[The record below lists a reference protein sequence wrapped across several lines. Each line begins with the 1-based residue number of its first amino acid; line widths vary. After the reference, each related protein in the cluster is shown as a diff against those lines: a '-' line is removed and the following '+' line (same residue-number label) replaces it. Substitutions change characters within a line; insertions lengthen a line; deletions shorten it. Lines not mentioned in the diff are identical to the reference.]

1 MSSTEIKLNKEQA
14 NYGIEQLKQC
24 QRELYEADKL
34 FYKGIMALASAKGM
48 DLILKEDAGINL
60 YMPEKIVIECREE
73 VATLIEEISSKL
85 ALVQDFNEEP
95 KEGTDTV
102 QYRKTGTGEEVVK
115 APGAQPLYGVPTPER
130 PIEGGTTGP
139 IQALYAPPPAVE
151 PIEVTPGAQPLYGV
165 PTPVQPIEGGITGPI
180 QALYAPPGIEPIE
193 VTPGAQPLYGVPTP
207 GVVGPIEGGVVP
219 GPIQALYAPPGVVG
233 PIEGGVVPGP
243 IQALYAPPG
252 VIGPIEGGI
261 DPGPIQAL
269 YAPPGIE
276 PSMPVQPMY
285 GVITPSDPV
294 VQPMYGVITPSDPVV
309 QPMYGVI
316 TPSDPIVGPIEGG
329 VNPGPIQALYAPPGI
344 PDPGVGAP
352 ATPEYETIPNTGI
365 PGVIEKNYVSK
376 HPRLIGG
383 LAATIGLFGIPTMLS
398 DDFDEEEEKRLNG
411 KED

>member
-115 APGAQPLYGVPTPER
+115 APGAQPLYGVPTPES
-130 PIEGGTTGP
+130 PIEGGITRP
-139 IQALYAPPPAVE
+139 IQALYAPPGIE

-180 QALYAPPGIEPIE
+180 QALYAPPGIEPN
-193 VTPGAQPLYGVPTP
+193 
-207 GVVGPIEGGVVP
+207 
-219 GPIQALYAPPGVVG
+219 
-233 PIEGGVVPGP
+233 
-243 IQALYAPPG
+243 
-252 VIGPIEGGI
+252 
-261 DPGPIQAL
+261 
-269 YAPPGIE
+269 
-276 PSMPVQPMY
+276 MPVQPMY

-294 VQPMYGVITPSDPVV
+294 VQPMYGVITPSDPIV

-329 VNPGPIQALYAPPGI
+329 VVPGPIQALYAPPGI
-344 PDPGVGAP
+344 PDSNVGNPGIPDPGIGTP
-352 ATPEYETIPNTGI
+352 TTPEYETIPNTGI

>member
-1 MSSTEIKLNKEQA
+1 MSSTEIKFNKEQA

-73 VATLIEEISSKL
+73 IASLIEEISSKI
-85 ALVQDFNEEP
+85 ALVEGFNEEP

-102 QYRKTGTGEEVVK
+102 QYRKAESTEEIVK
-115 APGAQPLYGVPTPER
+115 APGAQPLYGVPTPDR
-130 PIEGGTTGP
+130 PIEGGTVPGP
-139 IQALYAPPPAVE
+139 IQALYAPPGAIN

-165 PTPVQPIEGGITGPI
+165 PTPEI
-180 QALYAPPGIEPIE
+180 
-193 VTPGAQPLYGVPTP
+193 
-207 GVVGPIEGGVVP
+207 VGPIEGGVDP

-233 PIEGGVVPGP
+233 PIEG
-243 IQALYAPPG
+243 
-252 VIGPIEGGI
+252 VIE
-261 DPGPIQAL
+261 PGPIQAL

-276 PSMPVQPMY
+276 PDMPVQPMY
-285 GVITPSDPV
+285 GVITPSEPI
-294 VQPMYGVITPSDPVV
+294 VQPMYGVITPSEPIVQPMYGVITPSEPIV

-316 TPSDPIVGPIEGG
+316 TPSDPIVQPMYGVITPSDPIVQPMYGVITPTDPIIGPIESE
-329 VNPGPIQALYAPPGI
+329 VIPGPVQALYAPPTM
-344 PDPGVGAP
+344 PDPVVGTP
-352 ATPEYETIPNTGI
+352 NNPTIPEYETIPNTGI

-398 DDFDEEEEKRLNG
+398 DDFDEEEEKRMNG

>member
-1 MSSTEIKLNKEQA
+1 MSSTEIKFNKEQA

-73 VATLIEEISSKL
+73 IASLIEEISSKI
-85 ALVQDFNEEP
+85 ALVEGFNEEP

-102 QYRKTGTGEEVVK
+102 QYRKAESTEEIVK
-115 APGAQPLYGVPTPER
+115 APGAQPLYGVPTPDR
-130 PIEGGTTGP
+130 PIEGGTVPGP
-139 IQALYAPPPAVE
+139 IQALYAPPGAIN

-165 PTPVQPIEGGITGPI
+165 PTPEI
-180 QALYAPPGIEPIE
+180 
-193 VTPGAQPLYGVPTP
+193 
-207 GVVGPIEGGVVP
+207 VGPIEGGVDP

-233 PIEGGVVPGP
+233 PIEG
-243 IQALYAPPG
+243 
-252 VIGPIEGGI
+252 VIEPS
-261 DPGPIQAL
+261 PIQAL

-276 PSMPVQPMY
+276 PDMPVQPMY
-285 GVITPSDPV
+285 GVITPSEP
-294 VQPMYGVITPSDPVV
+294 IV

-316 TPSDPIVGPIEGG
+316 TPSDPIVQPMYGVITPTDPIIGPIESE
-329 VNPGPIQALYAPPGI
+329 VIPGPVQALYAPPTM
-344 PDPGVGAP
+344 PDPVVGTP
-352 ATPEYETIPNTGI
+352 NNPTIPEYETIPNTGI

-398 DDFDEEEEKRLNG
+398 DDFDEEEEKRMNG

>member
-115 APGAQPLYGVPTPER
+115 APGAQPLYGVPTPES
-130 PIEGGTTGP
+130 PIEGGITGP
-139 IQALYAPPPAVE
+139 IQALYAPPGIE

-219 GPIQALYAPPGVVG
+219 GPIQALYAPPGV
-233 PIEGGVVPGP
+233 
-243 IQALYAPPG
+243 
-252 VIGPIEGGI
+252 IGPIEGGI

-276 PSMPVQPMY
+276 PNMPVQPMY

-294 VQPMYGVITPSDPVV
+294 VQPMYGVITPSNPIV

-329 VNPGPIQALYAPPGI
+329 VVPGPIQALYAPPGI
-344 PDPGVGAP
+344 PDPNVGNP
-352 ATPEYETIPNTGI
+352 GIPDPGIGTPTTPEYETIPNTGI

>member
-85 ALVQDFNEEP
+85 TLVQDFNEEP
-95 KEGTDTV
+95 KEETDTV
-102 QYRKTGTGEEVVK
+102 QYRKTETGEEVVK
-115 APGAQPLYGVPTPER
+115 APGAQPLYGVPTPES

-139 IQALYAPPPAVE
+139 IQALYAPP
-151 PIEVTPGAQPLYGV
+151 
-165 PTPVQPIEGGITGPI
+165 
-180 QALYAPPGIEPIE
+180 GIEPIE
-193 VTPGAQPLYGVPTP
+193 
-207 GVVGPIEGGVVP
+207 GGV
-219 GPIQALYAPPGVVG
+219 
-233 PIEGGVVPGP
+233 
-243 IQALYAPPG
+243 
-252 VIGPIEGGI
+252 
-261 DPGPIQAL
+261 D
-269 YAPPGIE
+269 
-276 PSMPVQPMY
+276 
-285 GVITPSDPV
+285 
-294 VQPMYGVITPSDPVV
+294 
-309 QPMYGVI
+309 
-316 TPSDPIVGPIEGG
+316 
-329 VNPGPIQALYAPPGI
+329 PGPIQALYAPPGI
-344 PDPGVGAP
+344 PDSNVGNPGIPDPGVGAP
-352 ATPEYETIPNTGI
+352 TTPEYETIPNTGI
-365 PGVIEKNYVSK
+365 PGVIEKNYISK

>member
-115 APGAQPLYGVPTPER
+115 APGAQPLYGVPTPES
-130 PIEGGTTGP
+130 
-139 IQALYAPPPAVE
+139 
-151 PIEVTPGAQPLYGV
+151 
-165 PTPVQPIEGGITGPI
+165 PIEGGITGPI
-180 QALYAPPGIEPIE
+180 QALYAPPGIPD
-193 VTPGAQPLYGVPTP
+193 PN
-207 GVVGPIEGGVVP
+207 VG
-219 GPIQALYAPPGVVG
+219 
-233 PIEGGVVPGP
+233 
-243 IQALYAPPG
+243 
-252 VIGPIEGGI
+252 
-261 DPGPIQAL
+261 
-269 YAPPGIE
+269 
-276 PSMPVQPMY
+276 
-285 GVITPSDPV
+285 
-294 VQPMYGVITPSDPVV
+294 
-309 QPMYGVI
+309 
-316 TPSDPIVGPIEGG
+316 
-329 VNPGPIQALYAPPGI
+329 NPGI
-344 PDPGVGAP
+344 PDPGIGTP
-352 ATPEYETIPNTGI
+352 TTPEYETIPNTGI

-398 DDFDEEEEKRLNG
+398 DDFDEEEEKRLNR

>member
-115 APGAQPLYGVPTPER
+115 APGAQPLYGVPTPES
-130 PIEGGTTGP
+130 
-139 IQALYAPPPAVE
+139 
-151 PIEVTPGAQPLYGV
+151 
-165 PTPVQPIEGGITGPI
+165 PIEGGITGPI

-219 GPIQALYAPPGVVG
+219 GPIQALYAPPGIPDPNVG
-233 PIEGGVVPGP
+233 
-243 IQALYAPPG
+243 
-252 VIGPIEGGI
+252 
-261 DPGPIQAL
+261 
-269 YAPPGIE
+269 
-276 PSMPVQPMY
+276 
-285 GVITPSDPV
+285 
-294 VQPMYGVITPSDPVV
+294 
-309 QPMYGVI
+309 
-316 TPSDPIVGPIEGG
+316 
-329 VNPGPIQALYAPPGI
+329 NPGI
-344 PDPGVGAP
+344 PDPGIGTP
-352 ATPEYETIPNTGI
+352 TTPEYETIPNTGI

-398 DDFDEEEEKRLNG
+398 DDFDEEEEKRLKG

>member
-115 APGAQPLYGVPTPER
+115 APGAQPLYGVPTPES
-130 PIEGGTTGP
+130 
-139 IQALYAPPPAVE
+139 
-151 PIEVTPGAQPLYGV
+151 
-165 PTPVQPIEGGITGPI
+165 PIEGGITGPI
-180 QALYAPPGIEPIE
+180 QALYAPPGIPD
-193 VTPGAQPLYGVPTP
+193 PN
-207 GVVGPIEGGVVP
+207 VG
-219 GPIQALYAPPGVVG
+219 
-233 PIEGGVVPGP
+233 
-243 IQALYAPPG
+243 
-252 VIGPIEGGI
+252 
-261 DPGPIQAL
+261 
-269 YAPPGIE
+269 
-276 PSMPVQPMY
+276 
-285 GVITPSDPV
+285 
-294 VQPMYGVITPSDPVV
+294 
-309 QPMYGVI
+309 
-316 TPSDPIVGPIEGG
+316 
-329 VNPGPIQALYAPPGI
+329 NPGI
-344 PDPGVGAP
+344 PDPGIGTP
-352 ATPEYETIPNTGI
+352 TTPEYETIPNTGI